1 MLKNGVLKMK
11 NEEQI
16 KKDIETT
23 FGELVKVHI
32 KRRHRIKVDA
42 PKNMTLPILAYLKQR
57 GFHQFTLLTCV
68 DWIKKG
74 TFELVY
80 NLYSLDYNI
89 HVLVSTHI
97 NRENESMPTAINI
110 YEMAFD
116 YEREIHEMFGV
127 EFEGHPRLGE
137 FLLED
142 WKGMPPMRKD
152 FDTRAYVEEKFNVK
166 DLTKELF
173 TRKEQPYR
181 GPGSNG

>member
-1 MLKNGVLKMK
+1 MTV
-11 NEEQI
+11 EETI

-23 FGELVKVHI
+23 FGELVRVEIERK
-32 KRRHRIKVDA
+32 HRVRA
-42 PKNMTLPILAYLKQR
+42 YTPRNMVLPMLAYLKQR

-68 DWIKKG
+68 DWIKDGK
-74 TFELVY
+74 FELVY
-80 NLYSLDYNI
+80 NLYSLNYNV
-89 HVLVSTHI
+89 HVLISTKI
-97 NRENESMPTAINI
+97 NRDKATMPTAINV

-127 EFEGHPRLGE
+127 EFEGHPRLDE

-142 WKGMPPMRKD
+142 WKGIPPMRKD
-152 FDTRAYVEEKFNVK
+152 FDTRKYVEEKYGMK

>member
-1 MLKNGVLKMK
+1 MTQ
-11 NEEQI
+11 EEKI

-23 FGELVKVHI
+23 FGEFAKVNI
-32 KRRHRIKVDA
+32 QREKRVRVSV
-42 PKNMTLPILAYLKQR
+42 PKNMVLPMLAYMKQR

-68 DWIKKG
+68 DWINEG
-74 TFELVY
+74 EFELVY
-80 NLYSLDYNI
+80 NIYSLTYNV
-89 HVLVSTHI
+89 HVLISTRI
-97 NRENESMPTAINI
+97 KRDKETMPTAIHV

-116 YEREIHEMFGV
+116 YEREIHEMFGIV
-127 EFEGHPRLGE
+127 FEGHPRLDE

-142 WKGMPPMRKD
+142 WKGIPPMRKD
-152 FDTRAYVEEKFNVK
+152 FDTRKYVEEKFGMK

>member
-1 MLKNGVLKMK
+1 MTQ
-11 NEEQI
+11 EELI

-23 FGELVKVHI
+23 FGQFVEVNI
-32 KRRHRIKVDA
+32 KRAKRIYVRA
-42 PKNMTLPILAYLKQR
+42 PKNMVLPILAYLKQH
-57 GFHQFTLLTCV
+57 GFNQFTQLTCV
-68 DWIKKG
+68 DWIDEGK
-74 TFELVY
+74 FELVY
-80 NLYSLDYNI
+80 NLLSFDMDFI
-89 HVLVSTHI
+89 HVLVSTKI
-97 NRENESMPTAINI
+97 DRDNETMPTAIKV

-127 EFEGHPRLGE
+127 VFEGHPLLDE

-152 FDTRAYVEEKFNVK
+152 FDTRKYVEEKFGMK